1 MQMNYKK
8 PCTIKVWYWNYRA
21 KENAYQSD
29 NKKIHF
35 EVIQDNERIAL
46 LDWVIPDFLD
56 GLELVDK
63 FMVNKYRV
71 LNMLSKI
78 NYCKNFEAERL
89 NSDLV
94 DIVVGEK
101 DIRVF

>member
-21 KENAYQSD
+21 KGNVYQSD
-29 NKKIHF
+29 NKIIHF
-35 EVIQDNERIAL
+35 EVIQNEERIAL

-71 LNMLSKI
+71 
-78 NYCKNFEAERL
+78 
-89 NSDLV
+89 
-94 DIVVGEK
+94 
-101 DIRVF
+101 

>member
-8 PCTIKVWYWNYRA
+8 PCTIKVWYWNCRA
-21 KENAYQSD
+21 KGNVYQSD
-29 NKKIHF
+29 NKIIHF
-35 EVIQDNERIAL
+35 EVIQNEERIAL

-71 LNMLSKI
+71 IKMLSKI
-78 NYCKNFEAERL
+78 NYSL
-89 NSDLV
+89 LILMLID
-94 DIVVGEK
+94 
-101 DIRVF
+101 